1 MEGWSKGDE
10 CMRQEGWS
18 RGSFEFCSLLQSVSS
33 TRTSHFSLGLVPR
46 NPSHRKERAWAS
58 CCSRGLGDPRKLP
71 GGPSERKFEKWRRG
85 NLAFRCVVPFPPPP
99 PPFVTYVRAFPPVP
113 CPLCLVKPCQR
124 ASFSFPWRP
133 GLAWTGLD
141 SSFLGYFSFVAPKDG
156 PKPPPLSPSPQRNT
170 RPLIPRG
177 APKRTHPFF
186 LFLLTHPLPTPSP
199 PLSSTPTTH
208 PHTEQPWPA
217 WS

>member
-1 MEGWSKGDE
+1 
-10 CMRQEGWS
+10 MRQEGWS

-85 NLAFRCVVPFPPPP
+85 NLAFCFVVPFPPPP
-99 PPFVTYVRAFPPVP
+99 PLCDLRACLSPR
-113 CPLCLVKPCQR
+113 PLPSVSGKALSARLVL
-124 ASFSFPWRP
+124 FS
-133 GLAWTGLD
+133 LAAWTGLD
-141 SSFLGYFSFVAPKDG
+141 WTGLLLSWILFFRCPEGWAKASPPFS
-156 PKPPPLSPSPQRNT
+156 LPQRNT